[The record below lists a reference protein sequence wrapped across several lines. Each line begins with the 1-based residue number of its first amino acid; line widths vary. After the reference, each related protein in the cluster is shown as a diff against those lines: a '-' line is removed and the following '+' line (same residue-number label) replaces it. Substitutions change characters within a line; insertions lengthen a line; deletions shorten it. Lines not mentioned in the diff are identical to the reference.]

1 MTQSTRATP
10 LIWGLLIFLGILWGA
25 SFLSVK
31 VALTG
36 FGPLTVAAIRI
47 STAALILTLFARAT
61 GRSFPRPRDGWR
73 IWIHIF
79 GFGMF
84 SNVLPFALLSWGQ
97 LRVTSGFAGI
107 TMAVVPLLVLPL
119 AHVFVP
125 SERMSLG
132 KLVGFIAGF
141 IGVAILIGPAAWAAR
156 GGDLE
161 GLARL
166 ACIAAACCYAIGS
179 IITRTAPPAGMV
191 TYAAGALL
199 LASMV
204 IVPYAL
210 VSEGLPSAPPAQAFV
225 AITYLAIGPTAL
237 ATLIMV
243 HIIRNA
249 GSSFLSLVNYQVPV
263 WSVVFGATLMGEAF
277 PAQFIGA
284 LALILSGLAISQFG
298 AKLFARKRP
307 AP

>member
-1 MTQSTRATP
+1 MTQTARATP

-36 FGPLTVAAIRI
+36 FGPLTIAAIRI
-47 STAALILTLFARAT
+47 STAAVILTIFASAT
-61 GRSFPRPRDGWR
+61 GRSFPHPRDGWR
-73 IWIHIF
+73 IWVHIA
-79 GFGMF
+79 GFALF
-84 SNVLPFALLSWGQ
+84 SNALPFALLSWGQ

-125 SERMSLG
+125 SERMTIG
-132 KLVGFIAGF
+132 KLIGFIAGF
-141 IGVAILIGPAAWAAR
+141 VGVAILIGPAAWAAR

-161 GLARL
+161 GLARI

-179 IITRTAPPAGMV
+179 IVTRTAPPAGMV

-199 LASMV
+199 LATV
-204 IVPYAL
+204 IMVPYAL
-210 VSEGLPSAPPAQAFV
+210 VVEGLPSPPPPKALV

-243 HIIRNA
+243 RIIRTA
-249 GSSFLSLVNYQVPV
+249 GSSFLSLVNYQVPI
-263 WSVVFGATLMGEAF
+263 WSVVFGATLMGEAL
-277 PAQFIGA
+277 PGQFIGA
-284 LALILSGLAISQFG
+284 LALILGGLAVSQFG
-298 AKLFARKRP
+298 ARLVRVFAR
-307 AP
+307 